1 MDEKFMKEKPI
12 LPLIL
17 SMSLPM
23 VLSMLVNSL
32 YNIVDS
38 FFVAQI
44 NENAM
49 TALSLVYPVQNF
61 ITAVAIGF
69 AIGINSIIAFYLGTE
84 EYSTANTVATQG
96 MVFALIHSIIITIS
110 GISIIPFFLRMFT
123 SSEIVIDFGVRY
135 SVIVFSFTLI
145 IILGGTFEKIFQAVG
160 NMKITMI
167 SMICGCIT
175 NIVLDPLLIFGIG
188 FFPEMGIEGAAL
200 ATGIGQTVTFFIYL
214 VNYFIRPIRV
224 RISSQYLTFDK
235 KIVFK
240 LYFIGVPA
248 TLNMALPSVLISSLN
263 AILAA
268 YSDVYIL
275 ILGIYYKLQT
285 FLYLPANGIIQG
297 MRPLIGYN
305 YGAGEYKR
313 VKQIYNIV
321 LCMSSMIMVLGTI
334 ICLLIPGQ
342 LIGLFTNVSETIF
355 NGEIALR
362 IISAGFIVSAVSVTS
377 SGALEGLGKGIPS
390 LIISLSRYI
399 IIIIPTA
406 FLLSKILG
414 AVGVWNAFWIAEVF
428 TAIISFVVYHKT
440 IKEH

>member
-160 NMKITMI
+160 NMKVTMI

>member
-69 AIGINSIIAFYLGTE
+69 AIGINSVIAFYLGTE

-200 ATGIGQTVTFFIYL
+200 ATGVGQTVTFFIYL
-214 VNYFIRPIRV
+214 VNYFIHPIRV

-342 LIGLFTNVSETIF
+342 LIGLFTHVSETIF

-428 TAIISFVVYHKT
+428 TAIISFVIYHKT

>member
-69 AIGINSIIAFYLGTE
+69 AIGINSVIAFYLGTE

-200 ATGIGQTVTFFIYL
+200 ATGVGQTVTFFIYL
-214 VNYFIRPIRV
+214 VIYFIRPIRV